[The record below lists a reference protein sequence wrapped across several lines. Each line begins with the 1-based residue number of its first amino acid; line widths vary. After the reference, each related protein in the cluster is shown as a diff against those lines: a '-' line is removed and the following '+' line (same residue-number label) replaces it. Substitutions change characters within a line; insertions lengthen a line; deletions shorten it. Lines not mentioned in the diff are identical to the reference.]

1 MSVKKLKEIT
11 ASAIYKDIVFSLFSV
26 NVMKS
31 KESRSV
37 IKKTREVVET
47 QSGSWSV
54 ESNGE
59 AARKKKVKLAIQ
71 AAVVDSVKK
80 RLDEY
85 LVGTYRHIREELWE
99 EYNK

>member
-11 ASAIYKDIVFSLFSV
+11 ASAIYKDIVYSLSSF

-31 KESRSV
+31 KEPRSV
-37 IKKTREVVET
+37 IKKSREVVES
-47 QSGSWSV
+47 QSGNWSV

-59 AARKKKVKLAIQ
+59 AASNKKKVKLAIQ

-85 LVGTYRHIREELWE
+85 LVGTFRHIS
-99 EYNK
+99 